1 MNNYVYNQ
9 IRKVSFMGI
18 IVSGIVLISVILL
31 GINLPFK
38 KVFNPTKVSL
48 ISQISKAR
56 NEGNNYIEITLN
68 DLHYTGYDYY
78 KFGKPVAS
86 YYYNLSNNNCTFVL
100 LNTDELDSHKVLN
113 NYTIQGR
120 LSDSN
125 EETDELM
132 RRLSND
138 LDWTK
143 NGLQS
148 ISAPVYI
155 NQTAYHKNI
164 YIFLAVLLS
173 FIAISMLV
181 YFLNSIVVFIFPGI
195 HPTCLYL
202 KKITKGRKDIDT
214 VSIEVT
220 NRIVLKTSNFI
231 LTKHY
236 LIINNLLTFEI
247 VPLGRII
254 WAFEHSKWHKILWH
268 KTRLSYNLSIM
279 YGHKIK
285 IDSSK
290 NTKEE
295 IDTIINYFKENYDSI
310 IIGYSKENKKLA
322 HQKYKRMRRKH

>member
-1 MNNYVYNQ
+1 MKYQ
-9 IRKVSFMGI
+9 
-18 IVSGIVLISVILL
+18 L
-31 GINLPFK
+31 
-38 KVFNPTKVSL
+38 
-48 ISQISKAR
+48 
-56 NEGNNYIEITLN
+56 
-68 DLHYTGYDYY
+68 
-78 KFGKPVAS
+78 
-86 YYYNLSNNNCTFVL
+86 
-100 LNTDELDSHKVLN
+100 
-113 NYTIQGR
+113 
-120 LSDSN
+120 
-125 EETDELM
+125 
-132 RRLSND
+132 
-138 LDWTK
+138 
-143 NGLQS
+143 
-148 ISAPVYI
+148 
-155 NQTAYHKNI
+155 YHKNI

-202 KKITKGRKDIDT
+202 KKLTKGRKDIDT